1 MIRHLP
7 VFTVV
12 GLLICAYLL
21 PLFKSRFRVFGQIF
35 TLLALIA
42 SAVASLYFLITTGTG
57 EVIRY
62 AVGGWNAP
70 YGIEIMVTPLTAVV
84 MLIVSTVT
92 ALVYLYRIFDTS
104 APQGQAA
111 SWYDAVILL
120 LVAGIFGIAQAS
132 DLFNLFVFIEICSL
146 SACALV
152 AASKEAKAAEAAF
165 KYLMLC
171 TIGSGFVLFA
181 IGLLYIITGY
191 LSFSYVHDSL
201 QTVWMVYPHAVYLS
215 ASFFIV
221 GLGIKAALF
230 PLHVWLPDAHSAAPT
245 TSSALLS
252 AIAVKAYILALFKL
266 FYLVFGQDLIQK
278 LAVDKVL
285 LFLGVAGVLGGSLFA
300 LVQSDMK
307 RMLAYSTV
315 AQLGYIFIGIGLG
328 NVAGLTAAIFQ
339 FASHATMK
347 ATLFLVAG
355 YFASQGKKKLVD
367 YAGLGKTEPVMFGAF
382 TVAALSMIGFPL
394 LSGFITKW
402 YLFKASLDL
411 QQYGVVIV
419 IVLSGLLNAA
429 YFLPVLWLGWFGSEK
444 PYTRLRLR
452 PSHML
457 PVALSI
463 LVVYLGIAPNGL
475 LKVMAIAVT
484 QMLRW

>member
-1 MIRHLP
+1 MIAHLP
-7 VFTVV
+7 VLTVV

-21 PLFKSRFRVFGQIF
+21 PLFKPRLRIFGQIF
-35 TLLALIA
+35 TFLALMA
-42 SAVASLYFLITTGTG
+42 SATASLYFLVTTATG
-57 EVIRY
+57 DVVRY
-62 AVGGWNAP
+62 SVGGWDAP

-92 ALVYLYRIFDTS
+92 LLVYLYRIFDTS
-104 APQGQAA
+104 APQGEAA

-120 LVAGIFGIAQAS
+120 LVAGIFGIAQAN

-191 LSFSYVHDSL
+191 LSFSYVRDSL
-201 QTVWMVYPHAVYLS
+201 QAVWMLYPHAVYLS

-230 PLHVWLPDAHSAAPT
+230 PLHVWLPDAHSSAPT

-252 AIAVKAYILALFKL
+252 AIAVKAYILALIKL
-266 FYLVFGQDLIQK
+266 FYLVYGPELLQK
-278 LAVDKVL
+278 LAVDKIL
-285 LFLGVAGVLGGSLFA
+285 LFLGVAGVLGGSFFA

-328 NVAGLTAAIFQ
+328 NAAGLTVAVFQ
-339 FASHATMK
+339 IASHASMK

-355 YFASQGKKKLVD
+355 YFSSQGKKKLID
-367 YAGLGKTEPVMFGAF
+367 YAGIGKTEPVLFGAF
-382 TVAALSMIGFPL
+382 TVCALSMIGFPL

-402 YLFKASLDL
+402 YLFKAALEL
-411 QQYGVVIV
+411 QQYGVVLV

-429 YFLPVLWLGWFGSEK
+429 YFLPVLWLGWFGSDK
-444 PYTRLRLR
+444 PYTHLRLR
-452 PSHML
+452 PSYML
-457 PVALSI
+457 PIALTM
-463 LVVYLGIAPNGL
+463 LVVYLGVAPNGL
-475 LKVMAIAVT
+475 LKVMTIAIS
-484 QMLRW
+484 QMLR

>member
-7 VFTVV
+7 VLAVV
-12 GLLICAYLL
+12 GLLIGAYLL
-21 PLFKSRFRVFGQIF
+21 PLFSTRLKIVRQMF
-35 TLLALIA
+35 TLSVLVGALGA
-42 SAVASLYFLITTGTG
+42 SMYFLVSTAKGN
-57 EVIRY
+57 VISY

-70 YGIEIMVTPLTAVV
+70 FGIEITVSPLTAVV
-84 MLIVSTVT
+84 MLVASGVT
-92 ALVYLYRIFDTS
+92 ALVYIYRIFDAST
-104 APQGQAA
+104 PQGEAA

-120 LVAGIFGIAQAS
+120 LVAGIFGITQAN

-152 AASKEAKAAEAAF
+152 AASTEAKAAEAAF

-191 LSFSYVHDSL
+191 LSFSYVYDSL
-201 QTVWMVYPHAVYLS
+201 QSVWSLYPHVVYLA

-252 AIAVKAYILALFKL
+252 GIAVKAYLLALFKL
-266 FYLVFGQDLIQK
+266 LYLVFGQTLLHK
-278 LAVDKVL
+278 LAMDQVL

-300 LVQSDMK
+300 LVQSEMK
-307 RMLAYSTV
+307 RLLAYSTV

-328 NVAGLTAAIFQ
+328 NAAGLTAAVFQ
-339 FASHATMK
+339 IASHATMK

-355 YFASQGKKKLVD
+355 YFASQGKKKLDD
-367 YAGLGKTEPVMFGAF
+367 YAGIGKSEPVLFVAF
-382 TVAALSMIGFPL
+382 TIAALSMIGLPL
-394 LSGFITKW
+394 LSGFVTKW
-402 YLFKASLDL
+402 YLFSAALDL
-411 QQYGVVIV
+411 GHYTVVIA

-429 YFLPVLWLGWFGSEK
+429 YFLPVLWLGWFGSER
-444 PYTRLRLR
+444 PYGRLQLGWYN
-452 PSHML
+452 ML
-457 PVALSI
+457 PGLLSALV
-463 LVVYLGIAPNGL
+463 LYLGMAPNGL
-475 LKVMAIAVT
+475 LKVMAVAVS